1 MQRVFCADTRYKI
14 PYLRIKPKAMR
25 RLLFLMLFI
34 PGIAAAQPQAAK
46 ARMLYQKGLEM
57 RDAGNI
63 GESIRL
69 FSLASQA
76 DTTRFEYFFELGYTC
91 ALSGYYPQALEASRK
106 AVRFP
111 ESNDTCYQVLAN
123 VYDISGDTA
132 SAMRTLEEGL
142 LKFPASGK
150 LYLEK
155 GHLLVK
161 QNANA
166 RAAAMYEEGIRREPN
181 YASNYFYAAQ
191 LSLQSNQKINGLI
204 YGEQYLLLQ
213 TQVNERT
220 SEMRALLFKHYTTG
234 FHLKASLELYPAFCN
249 SSEPNSF
256 CNLYQSCL
264 NKAAAG
270 MKHLTFTEVGKV
282 RSRAMQQYM
291 TEKYNDRIN
300 VPLFTYFAQINEAG
314 LADAYQYWVL
324 GAGDKE
330 AFVAMQENPEL
341 AEQYQQ
347 LLGWLAKHP
356 FVIDAGNVFTGK

>member
-1 MQRVFCADTRYKI
+1 
-14 PYLRIKPKAMR
+14 MR
-25 RLLFLMLFI
+25 N
-34 PGIAAAQPQAAK
+34 
-46 ARMLYQKGLEM
+46 
-57 RDAGNI
+57 AGNI

-69 FSLASQA
+69 FSLATQNDSTQFA
-76 DTTRFEYFFELGYTC
+76 YFFDLGYTC

-111 ESNDTCYQVLAN
+111 ESNDTCYQVLAT
-123 VYDISGDTA
+123 VYDITGDTA

-155 GHLLVK
+155 GHQLVK

-166 RAAAMYEEGIRREPN
+166 RAAATYEEGIRREPN

-204 YGEQYLLLQ
+204 YGEQFLLLQ
-213 TQVNERT
+213 PEVNERT

-249 SSEPNSF
+249 SSDPKSF
-256 CNLYQSCL
+256 CTMYQSCL
-264 NKAAAG
+264 NQAAAG
-270 MKHLTFTEVGKV
+270 YKNLSFTNLGKV
-282 RSRAMQQYM
+282 RTRAMQKYM

-330 AFVAMQENPEL
+330 AFVAMQDNAEQS
-341 AEQYQQ
+341 EQYQQ

-356 FVIDAGNVFTGK
+356 FVIENDKVFTGK

>member
-1 MQRVFCADTRYKI
+1 
-14 PYLRIKPKAMR
+14 MR
-25 RLLFLMLFI
+25 N
-34 PGIAAAQPQAAK
+34 
-46 ARMLYQKGLEM
+46 
-57 RDAGNI
+57 AGNI

-69 FSLASQA
+69 FSLATQNDSTQFA
-76 DTTRFEYFFELGYTC
+76 YFFELGYTC

-106 AVRFP
+106 AIRFP
-111 ESNDTCYQVLAN
+111 ESNDTCYQVLAT
-123 VYDISGDTA
+123 VYDITGDTA

-166 RAAAMYEEGIRREPN
+166 RAAAAYEEGIRREPG
-181 YASNYFYAAQ
+181 YAPNYFYAAQ

-204 YGEQYLLLQ
+204 YGEQFLLLQ
-213 TQVNERT
+213 PEVNERT
-220 SEMRALLFKHYTTG
+220 SEMRALLYKNYAAG
-234 FHLKASLELYPAFCN
+234 FHLKTSMELYPVFCN
-249 SSEPNSF
+249 SSDPNSF
-256 CNLYQSCL
+256 CSLYQACL
-264 NKAAAG
+264 KKAATGYKNTSIASLS
-270 MKHLTFTEVGKV
+270 KI
-282 RSRAMQQYM
+282 RSRAMRSYQA
-291 TEKYNDRIN
+291 EKYNDRIA
-300 VPLFTYFAQINEAG
+300 VPLFTYVAQIDSAG

-330 AFVAMQENPEL
+330 AFVEMQGNPEQ

-356 FVIDAGNVFTGK
+356 FVIAPGMVFTGK